1 MRWETRECWETF
13 QKGSFYTSSTCSM
26 LRRSQVAA
34 EKASFTTPKKLKIS
48 DTHVKPT
55 TSWPFFSPLHDH
67 LTAAKESSELIKW
80 KQKHQR
86 VKIYGK
92 ISSCRQRR
100 MSWLLCVSP
109 LNCQEINKNIEITP
123 MARARP
129 RQWHWYLRRNLP
141 LYLVQLH
148 RLNNSSHEPNESRK
162 VAKRSL
168 AHQMCCVYIFKL
180 YAGLLI
186 SFAEKSAFLS
196 LSHSNVSCCQTVT
209 LSWSGQL

>member
-1 MRWETRECWETF
+1 METKT
-13 QKGSFYTSSTCSM
+13 
-26 LRRSQVAA
+26 L
-34 EKASFTTPKKLKIS
+34 
-48 DTHVKPT
+48 
-55 TSWPFFSPLHDH
+55 
-67 LTAAKESSELIKW
+67 
-80 KQKHQR
+80 QR

-100 MSWLLCVSP
+100 KSWLLYVSP

-123 MARARP
+123 LVRARP
-129 RQWHWYLRRNLP
+129 RQWHWYLGRNLP

-148 RLNNSSHEPNESRK
+148 QLNNSSHEPNESRK

-196 LSHSNVSCCQTVT
+196 HSRQCFVLSDGYTF
-209 LSWSGQL
+209 LIWSALTAPRFCNLNARYTRNRSGWKKRNG